1 MFVRRLLAVLG
12 AGLVLAVCAL
22 GQARA
27 GEPEWLK
34 VATPRYTVLSQWDE
48 PRTLAWVRD
57 YDRFI
62 DSVATLLHVDTATL
76 PPLTVVIFA
85 RERDFTRY
93 LPDRADGE
101 KTPLA
106 KAFFAR
112 RETWGVAGLAG
123 DAGDEDAARAL
134 MFHEGVH
141 WLTSLDYPIRFP
153 PWLDEGLAQLFST
166 ARVVNGAVQ
175 WGAPA
180 PDMLQ
185 FLRRKPLLPTDSVL
199 AARRSDPLF
208 DSGTHTGTFYA
219 QSWALVHYLLLG
231 PAAGDGPPAR
241 SQAVDAQLLQQ
252 LRERSPEALLR
263 EVFAASPAEM
273 DTRLRNYLRQHRF
286 ATATITAAADVA
298 APVVQVSAASVA
310 EVEAARGQLALTAG
324 HRRLA
329 LNHARRAVALGPD
342 LPAGHELLAVH
353 AAWDPRTR
361 EAAAAHARRALEHGS
376 RDAEMRLLI
385 GDALGDHDDADSAA
399 VARARADLYLGALA
413 LRPRMLQAYERLA
426 WSLNEVSLS
435 TPRDAQAL
443 ELGHTLFPAS
453 AAPLLG
459 LAVLAHRRG
468 DPAEERAL
476 LERVLAAGDPLS
488 TQSLQ
493 KLQALQSRW
502 RYAETERRVA
512 VLLAAGQQREAI
524 AAVDALLPQLT
535 ETALRNAAMN
545 WHAGLVIGERLRTA
559 ESALKGGHRAEAR
572 EIYEQLDARTDLSGD
587 LRQWLVLALERTSR
601 R

>member
-48 PRTLAWVRD
+48 PRTLAWVRE
-57 YDRFI
+57 YDRYI
-62 DSVATLLHVDTATL
+62 DSVATLLHVDTTAL
-76 PPLTVVIFA
+76 PPLTIVIFA
-85 RERDFTRY
+85 HQRDFAPY
-93 LPDRADGE
+93 LPDRSDSAE
-101 KTPLA
+101 APRQ
-106 KAFFAR
+106 KAYFTR
-112 RETWGVAGLAG
+112 RETWAIAGLAG
-123 DAGDEDAARAL
+123 DPGDENDSRLL
-134 MFHEGVH
+134 MFHEGLH

-166 ARVVNGAVQ
+166 ARAQGGSLQ
-175 WGAPA
+175 WGAPDPA
-180 PDMLQ
+180 MLQ
-185 FLRRKPLLPTDSVL
+185 FLRRAELLPLDKVL
-199 AARRSDPLF
+199 TASRSDELF
-208 DSGTHTGTFYA
+208 DSGAHTGAFYA

-231 PAAGDGPPAR
+231 QRAQAPGIDAA
-241 SQAVDAQLLQQ
+241 LLQQ
-252 LRERSPEALLR
+252 LRERRPDSLLQD
-263 EVFAASPAEM
+263 VFAASRS
-273 DTRLRNYLRQHRF
+273 DTEALLRNYLRQRRF
-286 ATATITAAADVA
+286 ATATLTTDAVGTAVE
-298 APVVQVSAASVA
+298 VSTASEA
-310 EVEAARGQLALTAG
+310 EVEAARGQLALTTG

-329 LNHARRAVALGPD
+329 LRHARRAVALGPD

-361 EAAAAHARRALEHGS
+361 ESSAAHARRALERGS
-376 RDAEMRLLI
+376 RDAEMPLLM
-385 GDALGDHDDADSAA
+385 GDALGDHDDAADPA
-399 VARARADLYLGALA
+399 VARRRADLYLRALA

-426 WSLNEVSLS
+426 WALNDVG
-435 TPRDAQAL
+435 TTTAQDAQIL
-443 ELGHTLFPAS
+443 ERGHAVFAT
-453 AAPLLG
+453 AAGPLLG
-459 LAVLAHRRG
+459 LTILAHRRS
-468 DPAEERAL
+468 DPEGERQLMAAT
-476 LERVLAAGDPLS
+476 LAAEDGLS
-488 TQSLQ
+488 SMSLQ
-493 KLQALQSRW
+493 RLQALQSRW